1 MGESG
6 LMTLNNYVE
15 FDILVANLP
24 RMAKLCFGLFE
35 KRNAKS
41 THPIGKVTFWFNG
54 VLRWIFQMP
63 NIGFWF
69 HEFDDFYD

>member
-41 THPIGKVTFWFNG
+41 THPIGKVTF
-54 VLRWIFQMP
+54 
-63 NIGFWF
+63 
-69 HEFDDFYD
+69 